1 MLAHEKRAS
10 PHTLRAYGD
19 DMDRFL
25 EFLHG
30 NVGGSVNEKALGKL
44 VPADIRAF
52 ITVRRQEGLGS
63 KGVKRA
69 ISAAE

>member
-30 NVGGSVNEKALGKL
+30 HVGGSVNEKAL
-44 VPADIRAF
+44 
-52 ITVRRQEGLGS
+52 RRVLSALRGLG
-63 KGVKRA
+63 
-69 ISAAE
+69 